1 MYYSITF
8 YTRLGRFTG
17 VHLKYIITNCECT
30 SMYNDSRSTSQ
41 GKQERSALQ
50 LPKFT
55 VKFEIENVIV
65 KTVFNVSKLR
75 VQIPMMSA
83 VLTSCR
89 KYFVWMSLNPGSFV
103 SHDINYVCDVH
114 CLLFA
119 TFWRLFII
127 NIQYFKV
134 NRWNNAK
141 CAINPAVLDVIGQRD
156 QMKRN

>member
-55 VKFEIENVIV
+55 VKFEIENVFV

-89 KYFVWMSLNPGSFV
+89 KYFV
-103 SHDINYVCDVH
+103 
-114 CLLFA
+114 
-119 TFWRLFII
+119 
-127 NIQYFKV
+127 
-134 NRWNNAK
+134 
-141 CAINPAVLDVIGQRD
+141 
-156 QMKRN
+156 